1 MKKIT
6 PIIGIVLLW
15 SSCTLYSQIPNP
27 SLPADLINK
36 PWSGKWISV
45 AGEPAKEFGV
55 YHFRKIIELDKKPE
69 SYIVHIS
76 ADNRYKLFVN
86 GKLVCLGPARGDM
99 YHWNFETVDLAPFLK
114 DGVNILA
121 SVVWNFGDNVSPWA
135 QMSHRTGFIVQ
146 GNSDAEKKA
155 ETDKSWKG
163 IRNPAYTLVSTTLN
177 AFFVTGPGENI
188 DGEKYPWG
196 WETENFNDK
205 DWKEAAEI
213 SQGLVGGLFYN
224 YTEDWQLIARPIPAM
239 DLIPQR
245 IEKTRMS
252 TGMNVPINFPHE
264 ISPFTIPANTKAVL
278 LLDQGFETTAYPV
291 FKISGGKNANIRLQY
306 AEALYEKGGNE
317 NSKGNR
323 NEVENKVFKGY
334 EDKIVSDGGS
344 DRIYVPL
351 WWRTFRYINLTIE
364 TKDEPLTVN
373 DLYGI
378 YTGYPFRMEADF
390 EAKDHPEFNKI
401 LEVGW
406 RSARLCAQ
414 ETYTDCPYYEQLQY
428 VGDTRIQALVSLY
441 NSGDDRLMRN
451 AITQIGYSHG
461 LSGITQSRY
470 PSSLAQFIPPFSM
483 WWIGMLDD
491 YYKYRGDEAF
501 IKDKLPITR
510 AILHF
515 FESNQM
521 PDGSL
526 GNVPYWNFTDWAT
539 TWNDGIAPKTDNGHS
554 SVLDLQLLLAYQ
566 TAGHLEKSFGLPDFV
581 KLYSQKADQLK
592 HLTKAIYW
600 DSNREEFADT
610 PDKKTFSQHANVL
623 AILTGV
629 VEGDGARKL
638 MEKTLSDKSLTQAT
652 IYFKYYLHQALV
664 KAGVGDRYVDL
675 LDEWRNQL
683 SRGLTTWAESPE
695 PTRSDCHAWGASP
708 NIEFYR
714 ILLGIDSDAPG
725 FSKVKIEPHLGNLTN
740 VKGEIPHP
748 AGKISASY
756 SFENGKWNIEIGLPK
771 TITGY
776 LVWKGKHI
784 DLKGGIN
791 KFVL

>member
-6 PIIGIVLLW
+6 VIIGIALLW
-15 SSCTLYSQIPNP
+15 SYCTLYSQIPNP
-27 SLPADLINK
+27 SLPGDLINK

-55 YHFRKIIELDKKPE
+55 YHFRKKIELDKKPE
-69 SYIVHIS
+69 SYIVNIS
-76 ADNRYKLFVN
+76 ADNRYKFFVN

-135 QMSHRTGFIVQ
+135 QMSHRTGFILQ
-146 GNSDAEKKA
+146 GNSNAEKKA

-163 IRNPAYTLVSTTLN
+163 IRNPAYTLVRTNLN
-177 AFFVTGPGENI
+177 TFFVTGPGENI
-188 DGEKYPWG
+188 DGDKYLWG

-213 SQGLVGGLFYN
+213 SQGLLGGLFYN

-245 IEKTRMS
+245 IEKIRIAS
-252 TGMNVPINFPHE
+252 GINVPANFPKE

-291 FKISGGKNANIRLQY
+291 FKISGGKNANIRFQY

-351 WWRTFRYINLTIE
+351 WWRTYRYINLTIE
-364 TKDEPLTVN
+364 TRAEPLTVN

-378 YTGYPFRMEADF
+378 YTGYPFRLEAGF

-501 IKDKLPITR
+501 IKDKLPMTR

-539 TWNDGIAPKTDNGHS
+539 TWHDGIAPKTDMGHS

-566 TAGHLEKSFGLPDFV
+566 TAGHLEKSFGLQDFV

-592 HLTKAIYW
+592 QLTKTIYW
-600 DSNREEFADT
+600 DSDREEFADT

-629 VEGDGARKL
+629 VEGDEARKL

-664 KAGVGDRYVDL
+664 KAGLGDRYVDL

-714 ILLGIDSDAPG
+714 TLLGIDSDAPG

-756 SFENGKWNIEIGLPK
+756 RFETGKWFIVIGLPK

-776 LVWKGKHI
+776 LVWKGKRL
-784 DLKGGIN
+784 DLNEGMN
-791 KFVL
+791 KFEL

>member
-1 MKKIT
+1 
-6 PIIGIVLLW
+6 
-15 SSCTLYSQIPNP
+15 
-27 SLPADLINK
+27 
-36 PWSGKWISV
+36 
-45 AGEPAKEFGV
+45 
-55 YHFRKIIELDKKPE
+55 
-69 SYIVHIS
+69 
-76 ADNRYKLFVN
+76 
-86 GKLVCLGPARGDM
+86 
-99 YHWNFETVDLAPFLK
+99 
-114 DGVNILA
+114 
-121 SVVWNFGDNVSPWA
+121 
-135 QMSHRTGFIVQ
+135 MSHRTGFIIQ
-146 GNSDAEKKA
+146 GNSSAEKKA
-155 ETDKSWKG
+155 ETDKLWKG
-163 IRNPAYTLVSTTLN
+163 IKNPAYTLVKTNLN
-177 AFFVTGPGENI
+177 TFFVTGPGENI
-188 DGEKYPWG
+188 DGEKYLWG
-196 WETENFNDK
+196 WETENFNDNE
-205 DWKEAAEI
+205 WKTVAEI

-224 YTEDWQLIARPIPAM
+224 YIEDWQLIARPIPAM

-245 IEKTRMS
+245 IEKTRIA
-252 TGMNVPINFPHE
+252 TGINAPANFPKE
-264 ISPFTIPANTKAVL
+264 VSPFTIPANTKAVL

-291 FKISGGKNANIRLQY
+291 FKISGGKNANIRFQY
-306 AEALYEKGGNE
+306 AEALYEKGS

-334 EDKIVSDGGS
+334 EDRIVSDGGR

-364 TKDEPLTVN
+364 TLSDPLTVN

-378 YTGYPFRMEADF
+378 YTGYPFRMEAGF
-390 EAKDHPEFNKI
+390 VAKDHPEFNKI

-483 WWIGMLDD
+483 WWIGMLND
-491 YYKYRGDEAF
+491 YYKYRGEEAF
-501 IKDKLPITR
+501 IKDKLPIVR
-510 AILHF
+510 SVLHF

-521 PDGSL
+521 SDGSL
-526 GNVPYWNFTDWAT
+526 GNVPYWNFTDWAA
-539 TWNDGIAPKTDNGHS
+539 TWRDGIAPKTADGHS
-554 SVLDLQLLLAYQ
+554 SVLDLQLLMAYQ
-566 TAGHLEKSFGLPDFV
+566 TAGYLEKSLGLPDFV

-592 HLTKAIYW
+592 QLAKTIYW
-600 DSNREEFADT
+600 DSSREEFADT
-610 PDKKTFSQHANVL
+610 PEKKSFSQHANVL

-629 VEGDGARKL
+629 VEGDEARKL

-652 IYFKYYLHQALV
+652 IYFKYYLHQALL
-664 KAGVGDRYVDL
+664 KAGLGDRYVDL

-725 FSKVKIEPHLGNLTN
+725 FTKVKIEPHLGNLTE

-748 AGKISASY
+748 SGKISASY
-756 SFENGKWNIEIGLPK
+756 RFENGKWNIEIGLPK
-771 TITGY
+771 TITGS
-776 LVWKGKHI
+776 LVWKGKHL
-784 DLKGGIN
+784 DLKEGMN
-791 KFVL
+791 KFEL